1 MNHKWIERI
10 WRDCGSTPSAR
21 LRRKKVQTGE
31 TVSEAACA
39 PNHVWIYDSM
49 FSATF
54 GGRRMEVLFHR

>member
-1 MNHKWIERI
+1 M
-10 WRDCGSTPSAR
+10 
-21 LRRKKVQTGE
+21 QTGE